1 MSVSYVDLSTLVLQI
16 RKINITIYSH
26 IFQNIVALVMI
37 FIRWCIPDMSVKLRN
52 RIRREAYITNEIIIH
67 QEALRAYERSEM
79 VDGIEPRIA
88 KTYVV
93 ANESADRWNRVMGN
107 CLTTSEF
114 DLEVHGTPVSPINT
128 APRINSAVV

>member
-1 MSVSYVDLSTLVLQI
+1 
-16 RKINITIYSH
+16 
-26 IFQNIVALVMI
+26 MI
-37 FIRWCIPDMSVKLRN
+37 LIRWCIPDMSVKLRN

-67 QEALRAYERSEM
+67 QEALRASERPET
-79 VDGIEPRIA
+79 DGIEPKIA

-114 DLEVHGTPVSPINT
+114 DLEVHGSPISPVNT
-128 APRINSAVV
+128 AARISPASVV

>member
-1 MSVSYVDLSTLVLQI
+1 MYLC
-16 RKINITIYSH
+16 

-37 FIRWCIPDMSVKLRN
+37 FIRWCIPDMSAKLRN

-67 QEALRAYERSEM
+67 QEALRAYERSETN
-79 VDGIEPRIA
+79 GIEPRIA

-93 ANESADRWNRVMGN
+93 ANESADRWNRVMEN

-114 DLEVHGTPVSPINT
+114 DLEVHGSPISPVTITPHVSP
-128 APRINSAVV
+128 AVV